1 MAFHNVSLPTG
12 LQYGSQFGAG
22 FSTIVQQT
30 ASGHEVRVAR
40 QSAGRHRF
48 FPLKQLQT
56 SAEAMALKTFALAR
70 RGSLHSFRIKDELD
84 NTTAADGTSAPTSL
98 DQGLG
103 TGDGT
108 TTTFQLV
115 KVYDSSGPAPYTRTI
130 TLPVSGSIVV
140 AVAGTPT
147 TSFTESNGV
156 ITLNAAPTLGQV
168 VTAGCR
174 FEVPVRFAKGIDEW
188 ARLQADAFSVWSMPD
203 LECIEVLYE
212 VEWPELWYPGGDY
225 DHGSK
230 SSNILIDAKLGKL
243 HLVQAT
249 ANISAVLP
257 APDLFPGGDHIFT
270 IHNKAASSHTVQV
283 RDDAGNAVGSA
294 ISAGT
299 TKRIFLSIS
308 SGTAVWGIY

>member
-22 FSTIVQQT
+22 FATIVQQT
-30 ASGHEVRVAR
+30 ASGHEVRIAR
-40 QSAGRHRF
+40 QSQARHRF
-48 FPLKQLQT
+48 FPLKALQST
-56 SAEAMALKTFALAR
+56 TEALALKSFALAR

-84 NTTAADGTSAPTSL
+84 NTSAADGTSAPTAT
-98 DQGLG
+98 DQAIG

-108 TTTFQLV
+108 ETDFQLV

-156 ITLNAAPTLGQV
+156 ITLNTAPTLGQI
-168 VTAGCR
+168 VTAGYR
-174 FEVPVRFAKGIDEW
+174 FEVPVRFARGIDEW
-188 ARLQADAFSVWSMPD
+188 AKLQADAYGIWSMPD
-203 LECIEVLYE
+203 LECIEVLDE
-212 VEWPELWYPGGDY
+212 IEWPETWFPGGDT
-225 DHGSK
+225 DWGSR
-230 SSNILIDAKLGKL
+230 STDIILAPKDGRL

-249 ANISAVLP
+249 ASINAVLP
-257 APDLFPGGDHIFT
+257 APDEFPGGELFT
-270 IHNKAASSHTVQV
+270 IHNKAAATHTVQV

-294 ISAGT
+294 IAAGS
-299 TKRIFLSIS
+299 TKRVWLSVS